1 MDRNEFEEHCKLWR
15 ATAYELAEAHNNFRN
30 IKHDLELAKATAWA
44 DGQVGG
50 NNAEQRKA
58 SLYIIVEPYI
68 ETLIE
73 AENAVMTK
81 QIQERYLRN
90 MVEYAIW
97 NGISS
102 PGSFGGIRE
111 LIDGQY
117 AK

>member
-1 MDRNEFEEHCKLWR
+1 MEKNEFEQHCELWR
-15 ATAYELAEAHNNFRN
+15 TAAYKLAEAHNNFRGV
-30 IKHDLELAKATAWA
+30 KHDLELAKATAWA
-44 DGQVGG
+44 DGQVSG
-50 NNAEQRKA
+50 NNADQRKA

-73 AENAVMTK
+73 AENIVMTK

-90 MVEYAIW
+90 LVEYAIW
-97 NGISS
+97 NGVKNPDNFS
-102 PGSFGGIRE
+102 GIRE